1 MFSMLLYIMLHF
13 KFIQDILKI
22 ICIALLI
29 ALLFVSI
36 PGGEEFKKLAK
47 INII

>member
-1 MFSMLLYIMLHF
+1 MSKKDFLISALV
-13 KFIQDILKI
+13 I
-22 ICIALLI
+22 IIILLI